1 MTPAP
6 LNLAPLELAGRLDR
20 LRPLIDQASCSALLI
35 TNLTNI
41 RYLTGFTGS
50 AGVLWVEE
58 KEAWLIT
65 DGRYRSQAAAEVA
78 ATDTQ
83 REITSDGGKEK
94 LIGLAKNQTTI
105 GLEAN
110 NVTWADQQNYVNWF
124 APTAVTPTS
133 GLVEEL
139 RSIKDPGE
147 IDRIENAG
155 HLADQ
160 ALAAV
165 TDLITPGATEK
176 EIAQTLE
183 KEMMVRGAD
192 GTAFTTLVASGPN
205 SARPHAQ
212 PTDRQ
217 LEEGDLVICDF
228 GAQIDGYRSDM
239 TRSFRVGG
247 TGQGPKADLLQAV
260 LQAQQAGLNAVA
272 NGVPLKDI
280 DAACRN
286 SLQKSGLGDA
296 FIHGTGH
303 GVGLDIHEAPAVSS
317 RSTDNLRTGQ
327 VITVEPGAYLE
338 ELGGVRWEDTLVV
351 TETGHRALTKAPK
364 TL

>member
-1 MTPAP
+1 VTPAP

-133 GLVEEL
+133 GLVE
-139 RSIKDPGE
+139 
-147 IDRIENAG
+147 
-155 HLADQ
+155 
-160 ALAAV
+160 
-165 TDLITPGATEK
+165 
-176 EIAQTLE
+176 
-183 KEMMVRGAD
+183 
-192 GTAFTTLVASGPN
+192 
-205 SARPHAQ
+205 
-212 PTDRQ
+212 
-217 LEEGDLVICDF
+217 
-228 GAQIDGYRSDM
+228 
-239 TRSFRVGG
+239 
-247 TGQGPKADLLQAV
+247 
-260 LQAQQAGLNAVA
+260 
-272 NGVPLKDI
+272 
-280 DAACRN
+280 
-286 SLQKSGLGDA
+286 
-296 FIHGTGH
+296 
-303 GVGLDIHEAPAVSS
+303 
-317 RSTDNLRTGQ
+317 
-327 VITVEPGAYLE
+327 
-338 ELGGVRWEDTLVV
+338 
-351 TETGHRALTKAPK
+351 
-364 TL
+364 

>member
-1 MTPAP
+1 MT
-6 LNLAPLELAGRLDR
+6 LAPLELAGRLDR
-20 LRPLIDQASCSALLI
+20 LRPLMDQAACSALLV

-50 AGVLWVEE
+50 AGVLWVEA

-65 DGRYRSQAAAEVA
+65 DGRYRSQAADEIA
-78 ATDTQ
+78 ATETHI
-83 REITSDGGKEK
+83 EITSDGGKEK
-94 LIGLAKNQTTI
+94 LIGSAKNQTTI

-160 ALAAV
+160 SLAAV
-165 TDLITPGATEK
+165 TGLITPGVTEK

-183 KEMMVRGAD
+183 KEMMARGAD

-212 PTDRQ
+212 PTGRQ
-217 LEEGDLVICDF
+217 LEKGDLVICDF

-317 RSTDNLRTGQ
+317 RSTGNLRTGQ

-351 TETGHRALTKAPK
+351 TDTGHRALTKAPK